1 MLKSTATSSWTWWV
15 RMIYDGRPFFF
26 IGKLFFNA
34 NTFADR
40 IRTVPTLASWKCSS
54 SLHAQ
59 CLSHHQ
65 RKVVSV
71 RQRRG
76 RQWNA
81 APLFTYPRTLQST
94 CTSVL
99 APLPVRS
106 SRRCWRSS
114 QWWIILASSLCLSA
128 ASGMTRVLLTFLLVN
143 FANLMFLR
151 ILHVE
156 SSLVLLAAVYI
167 RKLSDNER
175 PLRLRLASG
184 PNEKVLS
191 FVLKENET
199 GEVNVSVTWVCKKG
213 IPDYGFKQF
222 LFYIFICFC
231 FSLPPVACLL
241 QAWAEELPAHSAAG
255 GGGTHQADSPAVC
268 SSPHQDAGSAGWL
281 DSRLRR
287 VCDRDSIMRPL
298 AGCWPQPAIAA
309 SLIPESMT
317 QNTSSLKERVSQGA
331 RQLESASANVR
342 MRWCERWEVPYT
354 RRVWCAWERMSWEK
368 WRLADKPFGGRI
380 H

>member
-15 RMIYDGRPFFF
+15 WMSYDGQPFFF
-26 IGKLFFNA
+26 TGKLFFNA

-54 SLHAQ
+54 SLRAR

-71 RQRRG
+71 RRRRG
-76 RQWNA
+76 RQWNG
-81 APLFTYPRTLQST
+81 APLFTCPRTLQST

-128 ASGMTRVLLTFLLVN
+128 ASATTRVLLTFLLVHFAKPHVPQN
-143 FANLMFLR
+143 FARWIKSCFACCS
-151 ILHVE
+151 LH
-156 SSLVLLAAVYI
+156 SQAVWQ
-167 RKLSDNER
+167 RAPPPS
-175 PLRLRLASG
+175 ASG
-184 PNEKVLS
+184 LWTQWES
-191 FVLKENET
+191 AQFCSE
-199 GEVNVSVTWVCKKG
+199 GEWNWRSQCKCNMSMYER
-213 IPDYGFKQF
+213 DSRLWF
-222 LFYIFICFC
+222 LFYIFIRFG

-241 QAWAEELPAHSAAG
+241 HAWAEELPAHSAAG
-255 GGGTHQADSPAVC
+255 GGGTHQADNPAVC
-268 SSPHQDAGSAGWL
+268 SSPHQDARSAGWL

-317 QNTSSLKERVSQGA
+317 QNTSSVKERVSQGA

-368 WRLADKPFGGRI
+368 WRLADKPFGGRT